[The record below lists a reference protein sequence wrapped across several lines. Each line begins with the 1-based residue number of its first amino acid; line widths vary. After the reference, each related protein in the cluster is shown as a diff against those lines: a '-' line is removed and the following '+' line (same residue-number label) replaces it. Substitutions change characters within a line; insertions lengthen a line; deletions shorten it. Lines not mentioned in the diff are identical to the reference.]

1 MHGFLTGGG
10 RRGLEIYRRNGVDTG
25 ECSIIDFTRY
35 VFSSLLRKCKDQQG
49 HAGNIEI
56 GVVIHRR
63 VMVWYLCFTYTPLP
77 TVSLILVRKL
87 RARVSE

>member
-1 MHGFLTGGG
+1 MLGFLTGVG
-10 RRGLEIYRRNGVDTG
+10 RRGQEIYRRNGVDTG
-25 ECSIIDFTRY
+25 EFSIIYFTRY
-35 VFSSLLRKCKDQQG
+35 VFSWLLRKCTEEQG

-63 VMVWYLCFTYTPLP
+63 IRVWYLCFTYTPLP